1 MLNCA
6 PFSTPSAAN
15 AKNAVERRA
24 AFPFGGFVKATGR
37 AVLITGAGRGIGA
50 ALALRFAAEKPRGI
64 VVSDIDL
71 DAARHIVAEVR
82 GHGVPA
88 VALPADVADVDQVDD
103 LVRAAQREFGQLD
116 LVCSNAGIATGTSL
130 YAREEQWARA
140 WDVNVMGHV
149 HLAKAVLPGMAIR
162 RDGYLVITASAVG
175 LLGLPGDAP
184 YSVTKHAAVGLAEWL
199 AFTYLPRGVR
209 VSALCP
215 LGVRTDLLM
224 PGVEAGHP
232 AARAV
237 LAAGPVLEPADV
249 AEAVIAGLDEE
260 RFLILPHP
268 DVAEAAVAKATD
280 PDAWIRSTAEL
291 RSGPRHAAPA

>member
-1 MLNCA
+1 M
-6 PFSTPSAAN
+6 
-15 AKNAVERRA
+15 R
-24 AFPFGGFVKATGR
+24 ATGR

-71 DAARHIVAEVR
+71 GAAREIAAEVR
-82 GHGVPA
+82 DHGVPA
-88 VALPADVADVDQVDD
+88 VALRADVADAEQVDD
-103 LVRAAQREFGQLD
+103 LVRAAQQEFGQLGV
-116 LVCSNAGIATGTSL
+116 VCSNAGIASGTSV
-130 YAREEQWARA
+130 YAREEQWTRA

-162 RDGYLVITASAVG
+162 RDGYLIITASAVG

-215 LGVRTDLLM
+215 LGVRTDLLV
-224 PGVEAGHP
+224 PGIEAGHP

-237 LAAGPVLEPADV
+237 VAAGPVLEPADV
-249 AEAVIAGLDEE
+249 ADAVIAGIEKE

-268 DVAEAAVAKATD
+268 DVAGAMVAKAAD
-280 PDAWIRSTAEL
+280 PDAWIRTTAEF
-291 RSGPRHAAPA
+291 RSAPRHAAPA